1 MLKKLRMKDFEL
13 RLKKQKK
20 RGLDWKPK
28 LKQRDNDLLKKQKKS
43 VYV

>member
-20 RGLDWKPK
+20 RGLDWKLK
-28 LKQRDNDLLKKQKKS
+28 LKQRDKDLLKKQKKS